1 MVLDGGMGTMLQR
14 HTLLEEDYRGV
25 RFADHQQ
32 ELKGNHDLLSL
43 TQPELIRDIH
53 RAYLAAGADIV
64 ESNSFNANAIS
75 QADYALQAAVYD
87 MNFAAARLAREACEE
102 FASEHK
108 PRFVAGVLGPTSR
121 TATLSPDINDP
132 SLRNVSFDQL
142 VAAYSEAIAGLTEG
156 GADILL
162 IETIFDTLNA
172 KAAVFAL
179 EQFFANQARR
189 WPVMISGTITD
200 ASGRTLSGQTPEAF
214 WNSLAHANPLS
225 FGFNCALGA
234 AELRPHVAELST
246 YCSTYVSAH
255 PNAGLPNAFG
265 GYDETAATFSTAIR
279 EWAQAGLLNIAGG
292 CCGTTPEHISALAEA
307 LSDVA
312 PRRPPKPERAL
323 RLSGLES
330 CNIDSQSLFVN
341 VGERTNVTGSR
352 AFARM
357 ILEERLSDAI
367 SVANQQVTNGAQ
379 IIDINMDEAMLDSAA
394 AMQKFLNLLAGET
407 DIARVPIM
415 LDSSDWSVIEAG
427 LKCIQGKGII
437 NSISLKEGEEKFLQ
451 QAELARRYG
460 AAVVVMAFDEH
471 GQADTLQRRMD
482 ICQRAYNLLL
492 SNNFQPQDIIFDP
505 NVFAIATG
513 MAEHDNYAVDFIEAT
528 RWIRANLPHC
538 NVSGGISNVSFS
550 FRGNEAVREALHTI
564 FLYHAIQ
571 AGLSMGIV
579 NAGQLVVYDNLDPQ
593 LRDKVEDVVLNRQ
606 HDSGEAL
613 VEFAQDIKG
622 QAKKQTIDLSW
633 RQQPVEKRLE
643 HALIKGITDF
653 IVEDTETCRLQMEA
667 SGQPPL
673 AVIEGPL
680 MNGMNIVGEL
690 FGSGKMFLP
699 QVVKSARVMKQA
711 VAHLL
716 PFTEAEKEKSG
727 ISSKGRVI
735 LATVKGDVH
744 DIGKNIVGVV
754 LGCNGYEIID
764 LGVMTP
770 CDKIIAASQEQGAD
784 IIGLSGLITPSLA
797 EMSHV
802 AAEMQRSGMIV
813 PLLIGGA
820 TTSRAHTAVKIAPN
834 YQAPVIYV
842 PDASRAVGVVS
853 ALLSDAQ
860 RDAYCQGIAEE
871 YERLRDQQAGN
882 KGGSLIKLEE
892 ARQKRFK
899 WDTDPNYVPYL
910 TKTTGIQVLQPDIS
924 TLTRY
929 IDWSPFFQTWE
940 LAGRYPAILQN
951 ARYGEEARRL
961 FDEAQAM
968 LKQIGQQNWL
978 KAKAVFSIYP
988 ANSVVDDIEFYADEN
1003 RQAPIFIWRGLRQ
1016 QHKRPDEQ
1024 PNYCLSDFVAARDS
1038 NVADYAGAFVVCID
1052 GASNKC
1058 AEFKAQ
1064 NDDFQTIM
1072 LQALADRLAEAT
1084 AEWLHEQ
1091 VRKNYWG
1098 YASDEQCDNVAL
1110 IAEKYRGIRPAPG
1123 YPACPDHS
1131 SKRGLFTLLDVEKQ
1145 IGATLTESCAISPA
1159 SAVAGFYLA
1168 HPQARYFALQKIGDD
1183 QLADWAKRNNMTEN
1197 EARSWLANLTTA

>member
-492 SNNFQPQDIIFDP
+492 SNNFQPQDIIF
-505 NVFAIATG
+505 
-513 MAEHDNYAVDFIEAT
+513 
-528 RWIRANLPHC
+528 
-538 NVSGGISNVSFS
+538 
-550 FRGNEAVREALHTI
+550 
-564 FLYHAIQ
+564 
-571 AGLSMGIV
+571 
-579 NAGQLVVYDNLDPQ
+579 
-593 LRDKVEDVVLNRQ
+593 
-606 HDSGEAL
+606 
-613 VEFAQDIKG
+613 
-622 QAKKQTIDLSW
+622 
-633 RQQPVEKRLE
+633 
-643 HALIKGITDF
+643 
-653 IVEDTETCRLQMEA
+653 
-667 SGQPPL
+667 
-673 AVIEGPL
+673 
-680 MNGMNIVGEL
+680 
-690 FGSGKMFLP
+690 
-699 QVVKSARVMKQA
+699 
-711 VAHLL
+711 
-716 PFTEAEKEKSG
+716 
-727 ISSKGRVI
+727 
-735 LATVKGDVH
+735 
-744 DIGKNIVGVV
+744 
-754 LGCNGYEIID
+754 
-764 LGVMTP
+764 
-770 CDKIIAASQEQGAD
+770 
-784 IIGLSGLITPSLA
+784 
-797 EMSHV
+797 
-802 AAEMQRSGMIV
+802 
-813 PLLIGGA
+813 
-820 TTSRAHTAVKIAPN
+820 
-834 YQAPVIYV
+834 
-842 PDASRAVGVVS
+842 
-853 ALLSDAQ
+853 
-860 RDAYCQGIAEE
+860 
-871 YERLRDQQAGN
+871 
-882 KGGSLIKLEE
+882 
-892 ARQKRFK
+892 KRF
-899 WDTDPNYVPYL
+899 
-910 TKTTGIQVLQPDIS
+910 
-924 TLTRY
+924 RHRHRH
-929 IDWSPFFQTWE
+929 
-940 LAGRYPAILQN
+940 GR
-951 ARYGEEARRL
+951 AR
-961 FDEAQAM
+961 
-968 LKQIGQQNWL
+968 
-978 KAKAVFSIYP
+978 
-988 ANSVVDDIEFYADEN
+988 
-1003 RQAPIFIWRGLRQ
+1003 
-1016 QHKRPDEQ
+1016 
-1024 PNYCLSDFVAARDS
+1024 
-1038 NVADYAGAFVVCID
+1038 
-1052 GASNKC
+1052 
-1058 AEFKAQ
+1058 
-1064 NDDFQTIM
+1064 
-1072 LQALADRLAEAT
+1072 
-1084 AEWLHEQ
+1084 
-1091 VRKNYWG
+1091 
-1098 YASDEQCDNVAL
+1098 
-1110 IAEKYRGIRPAPG
+1110 
-1123 YPACPDHS
+1123 
-1131 SKRGLFTLLDVEKQ
+1131 
-1145 IGATLTESCAISPA
+1145 
-1159 SAVAGFYLA
+1159 
-1168 HPQARYFALQKIGDD
+1168 
-1183 QLADWAKRNNMTEN
+1183 
-1197 EARSWLANLTTA
+1197 